1 MKYFQAVP
9 LWGRLQIPLRH
20 PQRRLHIQLLGS
32 GGRKYS
38 SSRTQVQNNS
48 LAAPVHIKSKQ
59 RYFGLKLFVADI
71 PPHPCCVVCCRH
83 CSTSLLM
90 LFVEV
95 VCCRHFSTPFQLTCL
110 TCSPWPSVAN
120 LSLSGHSS
128 SLVVSWTNTF
138 LHGFIMTSSRLT
150 YVEIKYKHNCRAVQK
165 MHRSQAVLHFFT

>member
-9 LWGRLQIPLRH
+9 LWGRLQVPLRH

-59 RYFGLKLFVADI
+59 RHFGLSCLLQTFRHILVE
-71 PPHPCCVVCCRH
+71 VVCCRH

-95 VCCRHFSTPFQLTCL
+95 VCCRHSSTPLLCCL
-110 TCSPWPSVAN
+110 LKT
-120 LSLSGHSS
+120 LLHT
-128 SLVVSWTNTF
+128 LVDVVCWSCLLQTF
-138 LHGFIMTSSRLT
+138 LHTLPAHLLDLLT
-150 YVEIKYKHNCRAVQK
+150 LAIGGKPLLV
-165 MHRSQAVLHFFT
+165 RSLQQF

>member
-1 MKYFQAVP
+1 MAPTSTSGPQIIWVSFLNSSLLNLWTNFQAVP
-9 LWGRLQIPLRH
+9 LWGRLQVPLRH

-48 LAAPVHIKSKQ
+48 LAAPVHMKSKQ
-59 RYFGLKLFVADI
+59 RHFGLSCLLQTFRHILVE
-71 PPHPCCVVCCRH
+71 VVCCRH

-90 LFVEV
+90 LFAEV
-95 VCCRHFSTPFQLTCL
+95 VCCRHSSTPFPLTCL

-128 SLVVSWTNTF
+128 SLVFFWINTF
-138 LHGFIMTSSRLT
+138 F
-150 YVEIKYKHNCRAVQK
+150 
-165 MHRSQAVLHFFT
+165 